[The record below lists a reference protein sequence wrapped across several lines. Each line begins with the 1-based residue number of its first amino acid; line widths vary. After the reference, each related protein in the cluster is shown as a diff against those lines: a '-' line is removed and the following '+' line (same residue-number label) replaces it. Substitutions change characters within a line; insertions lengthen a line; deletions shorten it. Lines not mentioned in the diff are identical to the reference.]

1 MRNNYEKINSRIID
15 YFDINNKNK
24 DNEKKKSIQERYKK
38 MSEKR
43 ILEMDCYEQK
53 VLANIL
59 NDKRKSLIEEN
70 KDNDFID
77 EILEKVIDAPIKK
90 KSLFKKDK
98 RDER

>member
-1 MRNNYEKINSRIID
+1 
-15 YFDINNKNK
+15 
-24 DNEKKKSIQERYKK
+24 

-98 RDER
+98 RDVNL

>member
-1 MRNNYEKINSRIID
+1 
-15 YFDINNKNK
+15 
-24 DNEKKKSIQERYKK
+24 

-77 EILEKVIDAPIKK
+77 EILEKIN
-90 KSLFKKDK
+90 SL
-98 RDER
+98 

>member
-1 MRNNYEKINSRIID
+1 MKKTFKMLWGLVLFLLCVEVEAAKGPTID
-15 YFDINNKNK
+15 
-24 DNEKKKSIQERYKK
+24 S
-38 MSEKR
+38 
-43 ILEMDCYEQK
+43 
-53 VLANIL
+53 V
-59 NDKRKSLIEEN
+59 EN

>member
-1 MRNNYEKINSRIID
+1 
-15 YFDINNKNK
+15 
-24 DNEKKKSIQERYKK
+24 

-77 EILEKVIDAPIKK
+77 EILEKVIDDTNKK

>member
-1 MRNNYEKINSRIID
+1 MN
-15 YFDINNKNK
+15 
-24 DNEKKKSIQERYKK
+24 
-38 MSEKR
+38 EKR
-43 ILEMDCYEQK
+43 ILEMDSYEQK

-90 KSLFKKDK
+90 KFLFKKEK

>member
-1 MRNNYEKINSRIID
+1 MN
-15 YFDINNKNK
+15 
-24 DNEKKKSIQERYKK
+24 
-38 MSEKR
+38 EKR
-43 ILEMDCYEQK
+43 ILEMDSYEQK

-90 KSLFKKDK
+90 KSLFKKEK
-98 RDER
+98 RDERLILCYIFWEESVLYGLLY

>member
-1 MRNNYEKINSRIID
+1 
-15 YFDINNKNK
+15 
-24 DNEKKKSIQERYKK
+24 

-70 KDNDFID
+70 KDNELIDKIILSILVKIDVNLFVSSISPIFIKFVLIFLVVF
-77 EILEKVIDAPIKK
+77 ETIINFVFSYNKISPAFIP
-90 KSLFKKDK
+90 
-98 RDER
+98 

>member
-1 MRNNYEKINSRIID
+1 MN
-15 YFDINNKNK
+15 
-24 DNEKKKSIQERYKK
+24 
-38 MSEKR
+38 EKR
-43 ILEMDCYEQK
+43 ILEMDSYEQK

-77 EILEKVIDAPIKK
+77 EILEKVIDAAIKK
-90 KSLFKKDK
+90 KSLYKKEN